1 MSALK
6 PNGRAVDSDGPYD
19 VGDILLDEFKAVE
32 MRRAILLNTVGIS
45 KLDDVLSADPTKAK
59 TEKLANYYA
68 LVHAKGDLSALS
80 LSGGGIRSAAFGLGV
95 IQGLAA
101 RKLLHKFDYLSTVS
115 GGGYI
120 GAFLT
125 AWVQREGYAD
135 VSLGLADRTED
146 IFLGLRSKSDQPV
159 HATEGATPG
168 SCKKAENVIAENE
181 SSPEHPDQNQILIPE
196 PRSPAKKDIHQTSEV
211 KTDES
216 ISHESET
223 DEENEQ
229 FAPLQHL
236 RRYSSYL
243 TPHKGLISS
252 DTLTIIALYVRN
264 LLLNWFVLL
273 PVVLIGILAIKLF
286 AVLTWAPPPTPEI
299 VGALGIV
306 TVTAVGLAV
315 LDSLR
320 QRPGW
325 ESDTD
330 EVPNFEAWELT
341 PLFIGGLLAAWA
353 ALQLLQRPRV
363 GDGPI
368 ASASLMST
376 LLQLALIGGAVWAI
390 AWIIAFLLSKPE
402 DKKKASTKETIRT
415 SGWKQ
420 AVWAASWF
428 TVFGA
433 LTGILLGL
441 SFYGVDRIGDWWGG
455 ADPAKPDEAKAILLF
470 CFGPLLLASALF
482 FAELLYVGLT
492 SYTPWSEGER
502 EWLGRAAGYHGR
514 FAMGWAVLGVLIF
527 GGSAALVKLYSA
539 FPGYKLEVSTYL
551 VSIGGVA
558 GAITALLGKT
568 STTVATLGKLNK
580 TWKNFFATAALTF
593 TAPIFVII
601 TVSLASIAIDVISTG
616 KVVPL
621 GFSNIKEFWTDIST
635 RLGVIFVIVF
645 LFGVGASRAINT
657 NRFSLHAL
665 YRNRL
670 IRAFLGASN
679 RDRHQNP
686 FTDFDEKDNEQLS
699 NLWPNQRKR
708 NCIPPQLF
716 VINCALNILATKE
729 LAWQERKALSFTASA
744 RAIGCGA
751 LHGVGAYRPSA
762 KYGSGMTL
770 GTAITISGAAASPNM
785 GYHSS
790 PALSV
795 LLTLF
800 NVRLGA
806 WLGNPGEHGARTYK
820 FQGPLYAAVPLVQE
834 ALGRTSDDKP
844 YVYLSD
850 GGHFENLGLYE
861 MVRRRCHLIVLSDG
875 GCDPACS
882 FEDLGNAVRK
892 IWIDLKVKIDFKKLK
907 ISPRSVPPQ
916 QGPYCAVGAIHY
928 PEEGAKAGLLLYI
941 KPGFQGTEPVS
952 VGSYAATSS
961 AFPHESTGE
970 QLFGESQFEAYRALG
985 EYIVSTIDGGKPGPY
1000 SDIESFISIV
1010 SQRLDGGST
1019 SNSIDEF
1026 W

>member
-1 MSALK
+1 MSASK
-6 PNGRAVDSDGPYD
+6 SKAHPVGPDGPYD
-19 VGDILLDEFKAVE
+19 VGDVLLDEFNAVE
-32 MRRAILLNTVGIS
+32 KRRAILSDSNGLS
-45 KLDDVLSADPTKAK
+45 KLDAVLLADTTKCK
-59 TEKLANYYA
+59 QEKLKDYYA
-68 LVHAKGDLSALS
+68 RVHAKGDLSALS

-135 VSLGLADRTED
+135 VISGLADRTED
-146 IFLGLRSKSDQPV
+146 IISGVRIKSENFV
-159 HATEGATPG
+159 HATESVILG
-168 SCKKAENVIAENE
+168 SCGKPEKVNTETE
-181 SSPEHPDQNQILIPE
+181 SSPEHSDQNQSLIAEPPRAPIEKNVTQAPE
-196 PRSPAKKDIHQTSEV
+196 IR
-211 KTDES
+211 TDDS
-216 ISHESET
+216 NSHESEANKE
-223 DEENEQ
+223 DEQ

-252 DTLTIIALYVRN
+252 DTLTIIALYLRN

-273 PVVLIGILAIKLF
+273 PVMLIGILAVKLF
-286 AVLTWAPPPTPEI
+286 AVLIWVSPPAPEI

-306 TVTAVGLAV
+306 TITAVGLAV

-330 EVPNFEAWELT
+330 EIPNFEAWELT

-353 ALQLLQRPRV
+353 ALQLLQRP
-363 GDGPI
+363 GDGAAPI
-368 ASASLMST
+368 ASASMTST
-376 LLQLALIGGAVWAI
+376 LLQLAFIGGAVWAI

-402 DKKKASTKETIRT
+402 DKKKASTKENIRT

-428 TVFGA
+428 TVFGG
-433 LTGILLGL
+433 LTAIVLGL
-441 SFYGVDRIGDWWGG
+441 SFYGGDRIGDWWGG
-455 ADPAKPDEAKAILLF
+455 ADLAKGDETKAILLF
-470 CFGPLLLASALF
+470 CFGPLLLVSALF

-492 SYTPWSEGER
+492 SYTRWSEGER
-502 EWLGRAAGYHGR
+502 EWLARAAGYHGR
-514 FAMGWAVLGVLIF
+514 FAMEWAFLSVLIF
-527 GGSAALVKLYSA
+527 GGSAALVALYNA
-539 FPGYKLEVSTYL
+539 FPGYKLQVSTYL
-551 VSIGGVA
+551 VAAGGVA
-558 GAITALLGKT
+558 GAITALLGKA
-568 STTVATLGKLNK
+568 STTVATLGRLNK
-580 TWKNFFATAALTF
+580 TWKNFFATAALTV

-616 KVVPL
+616 KIEPL
-621 GFSNIKEFWTDIST
+621 TFSNIKKDGTDISF

-645 LFGVGASRAINT
+645 LFGAGASRAINT

-679 RDRHQNP
+679 RSRRQNP

-699 NLWPNQRKR
+699 NLWPNLRKE

-716 VINCALNILATKE
+716 VINCELNILATKE

-790 PALSV
+790 PTLSV
-795 LLTLF
+795 LLTMF

-806 WLGNPGEHGARTYK
+806 WLGNPGEQGSRTYE

-850 GGHFENLGLYE
+850 GGHFENLELYE

-892 IWIDLKVKIDFKKLK
+892 IWIDLKVKIDFK
-907 ISPRSVPPQ
+907 
-916 QGPYCAVGAIHY
+916 
-928 PEEGAKAGLLLYI
+928 
-941 KPGFQGTEPVS
+941 
-952 VGSYAATSS
+952 
-961 AFPHESTGE
+961 
-970 QLFGESQFEAYRALG
+970 
-985 EYIVSTIDGGKPGPY
+985 
-1000 SDIESFISIV
+1000 
-1010 SQRLDGGST
+1010 
-1019 SNSIDEF
+1019 
-1026 W
+1026 